1 MEIKNNTMKK
11 QIILYIIILL
21 SNIAYSQ
28 KPSEDPNFEN
38 LLNEEFSGTVLNPMW
53 NIYNGEIWVP
63 RFVDKSSTLNVSGG
77 MLNITANYVPTSP
90 YKFETAAIRASS
102 SPYSI
107 GTYFECRSKIPLGL
121 NAYPAFW
128 VWEGTNCEASGDYRE
143 IDIMEY
149 WNYFKVSSSNLHFCH
164 CTGYDSVCRTS
175 TPRADYSVPNPNTF
189 HIYAAYWNSKNITHV
204 LDDYTVAE
212 KYNIIGALK
221 DRTKPM
227 YIENSLQVFDMVD
240 TTDDD
245 ITNPVNISVYSEY
258 PMTYQTDYIRAYRLK
273 QDCNTNVTIIPNFF
287 TYYYALKKTIRLS
300 GTTIVPTSLSISLR
314 AVDEIELQNG
324 FEVPNGSTLYL
335 NTNECY

>member
-1 MEIKNNTMKK
+1 MK
-11 QIILYIIILL
+11 QLLILVLLCLYINII
-21 SNIAYSQ
+21 YSQ
-28 KPSEDPNFEN
+28 LPSVDPNFERIF
-38 LLNEEFSGTVLNPMW
+38 NEDFSGTTLNRSVW
-53 NIYNGEIWVP
+53 NVYNGETWVP
-63 RFVDKSSTLNVSGG
+63 RFVDKPSTINVSGG
-77 MLNITANYVPTSP
+77 MLNITANYIATNPL
-90 YKFETAAIRASS
+90 KFETAAIRSGS
-102 SPYSI
+102 TPFYL

-149 WNYFKVSSSNLHFCH
+149 WNYFNISSSNLHFCK
-164 CTGYDSVCRTS
+164 CTGYDTTCRTS
-175 TPRADYSVPNPNTF
+175 REFYYPVTNPNTF
-189 HIYAAYWNSKNITHV
+189 HTFAAYWNSKNITHV
-204 LDDYTVAE
+204 LDDYTVSE

-221 DRTKPM
+221 DKTKPM
-227 YIENSLQVFDMVD
+227 YIENSLQVADSIDNTKDNIRNPF
-240 TTDDD
+240 D
-245 ITNPVNISVYSEY
+245 ITTPSDF

-314 AVDEIELQNG
+314 AVDEIELQDG
-324 FEVPNGSTLYL
+324 FEVPNGTTLYL